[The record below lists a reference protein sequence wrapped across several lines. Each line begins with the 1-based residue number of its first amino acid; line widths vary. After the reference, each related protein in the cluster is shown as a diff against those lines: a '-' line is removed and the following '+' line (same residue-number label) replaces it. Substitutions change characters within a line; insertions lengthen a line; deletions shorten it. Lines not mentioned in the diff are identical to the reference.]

1 MEKTYKTL
9 EDRIHLTISEK
20 KDAADLIA
28 DIYNAFADNVITGTQ
43 CDELLKQL
51 EDAGYEI

>member
-1 MEKTYKTL
+1 MEKTYKAL
-9 EDRIHLTISEK
+9 ENRVHLAISEK
-20 KDAADLIA
+20 KDAADLIS
-28 DIYNAFADNVITGTQ
+28 DIYNAFADNVITSIQ